1 MRRWRTAD
9 ISPRQQYQA
18 AFILVWAIF
27 FIAQIVDGN
36 RVAVGVV
43 GLVACVAAAV
53 SLLRFYL
60 KGGKPLDRG
69 GNPFWQQERWGFGPV
84 PDRAPVAEWLR
95 ARKQRR
101 QAKGTDT
108 TRKDPR

>member
-1 MRRWRTAD
+1 LIVVM
-9 ISPRQQYQA
+9 
-18 AFILVWAIF
+18 AIF
-27 FIAQIVDGN
+27 FIAQILDGN

-43 GLVACVAAAV
+43 GLVGCVVAAV

-69 GNPFWQQERWGFGPV
+69 GRPFWQQERWGSGPV
-84 PDRAPVAEWLR
+84 PDRAPVAGWFR

-101 QAKGTDT
+101 KGKGTDAPG
-108 TRKDPR
+108 KDPR